1 MTETETKSKSN
12 TSTEHDDYYRKL
24 RKKIVKWADNQE
36 NLDHKWADLLL
47 IAPDI
52 FHLLVRLAA
61 DPEVPI
67 SEKGKL
73 AAAIAYFVSPLDLM
87 PELILGPPG
96 FLDDIVLSA
105 YALNSIIN
113 NTSPEIVTRHWAG
126 EKDVLILIQNI
137 LLQADAIIGSG
148 LFKKLRKVLK

>member
-1 MTETETKSKSN
+1 MTETKTTSN
-12 TSTEHDDYYRKL
+12 PNSNHDDFYRKL
-24 RKKIVKWADNQE
+24 RKKIVKWAENQD
-36 NLDHKWADLLL
+36 NLDHKWADLVL
-47 IAPDI
+47 IAPDL
-52 FHLLVRLAA
+52 FHLLVRLSV
-61 DPEVPI
+61 DPDVPLR
-67 SEKGKL
+67 EKGKL

-87 PELILGPPG
+87 PELFLGPPG